1 MMKMKPVHSLVWFF
15 ILKIGYCR
23 QIEYFSNFKFEKLV
37 YGAEDLITDYVTLA
51 NDPVGNLPDT
61 FTICSSVFI
70 KYVTTN
76 NDVFEMFKEDGTH
89 WFVLVLKTRDRD
101 YKNLS
106 EKVAIFYMN
115 PTTDKLESDLIYNK
129 VLPIVPHSWYHV
141 CMGLNTVS
149 GLLRIVVNGI
159 EIINEEKEYFKNT
172 IKWKPQS
179 VEGKILG
186 FKAWAGFWY
195 QHRSAF
201 SNMNIFSSMLSV
213 EDMVS
218 RTLGGEDCDSPGDY
232 LRLVAVSH

>member
-1 MMKMKPVHSLVWFF
+1 MMKIKAVYFLVWAY

-23 QIEYFSNFKFEKLV
+23 QLEYFSNFKFDKLV

-61 FTICSSVFI
+61 FTICSSIFI

-129 VLPIVPHSWYHV
+129 ILPIVPHSWYHV
-141 CMGLNTVS
+141 CMGVDTVS
-149 GLLRIVVNGI
+149 GLLRIVVNGLQVV
-159 EIINEEKEYFKNT
+159 NEKKEYFRNT
-172 IKWKPQS
+172 THWKPKS
-179 VEGKILG
+179 LDEKLIV
-186 FKAWAGFWY
+186 FKGYWGGFWY
-195 QHRSAF
+195 QYRSTF
-201 SNMNIFSSMLSV
+201 SNMNIFSSMMSV
-213 EDMVS
+213 KDMVS
-218 RTLGGEDCDSPGDY
+218 WTTGGDDEDCFIPGDY
-232 LRLVAVSH
+232 LR